1 MSTLVYNP
9 GMPEEWGGWF
19 TSLEVQYQ
27 DEGGEWRTAQLLS
40 IEPGL
45 DFDNNQWLKGAYI
58 DQSITIDPVTTRAI
72 RIIGD
77 AGGIEQDARNGGEKR
92 HYTAISELAVYAD

>member
-27 DEGGEWRTAQLLS
+27 DEAGEWRTAQLLS

-45 DFDNNQWLKGAYI
+45 DFDHSQWLKGAYI
-58 DQSITIDPVTTRAI
+58 DQSLTIDPVKTRAI

-77 AGGIEQDARNGGEKR
+77 AGGIEQDARNGGERR